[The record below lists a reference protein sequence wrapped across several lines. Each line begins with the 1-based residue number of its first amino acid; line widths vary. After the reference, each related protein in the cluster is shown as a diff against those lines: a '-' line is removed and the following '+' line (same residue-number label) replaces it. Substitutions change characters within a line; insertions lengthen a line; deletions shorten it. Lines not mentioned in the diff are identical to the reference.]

1 MMKNNDLIR
10 VLVADDHAVVRQG
23 VVALIN
29 RMRGMKVVAEA
40 GNGRAAVMEFTRH
53 HPDICLIDLRMPDMD
68 GVEAIRAIR
77 QIDPNANIIV
87 LTTFDDDE
95 DIYRALRNG
104 AKAYLLKDI
113 SRDELNENIIAVHHG
128 ITRIPQH
135 VAQKLAEHVR
145 SSGLTTREMQVLRL
159 LALGKTNK
167 EIASGLKITEGTVK
181 VHVNHI
187 LKKLRTSGRTEA
199 ANVALKRGLIR
210 LDDLIS

>member
-1 MMKNNDLIR
+1 MKTTEVIR
-10 VLVADDHAVVRQG
+10 VLVADDHSIVRQG

-29 RMRGMKVVAEA
+29 RRREMKVIAEA
-40 GNGRAAVMEFTRH
+40 GNGRIAVMEFNRH
-53 HPDICLIDLRMPDMD
+53 HPDISLIDLRMPEMD

-113 SRDELNENIIAVHHG
+113 SKDELVETILAVRHG
-128 ITRIPQH
+128 ITCIPAH
-135 VAQKLAEHVR
+135 VAQKLADHVR
-145 SSGLTTREMQVLRL
+145 NSDLTTRELQVLRL
-159 LALGKTNK
+159 LAVGKSNK
-167 EIASGLKITEGTVK
+167 SIASLLQVSVGTIK

-187 LKKLRTSGRTEA
+187 MKKLGTSGRTEA
-199 ANVALKRGLIR
+199 ANIALKRGIIR
-210 LDDLIS
+210 LDEPTL